1 MDSKKKIKIP
11 RRFEFQCE
19 VYAITDKYF
28 QAENEAILKSLADS
42 CDGVFGTLAQA
53 IEELGI
59 PRLKMTRPV
68 NSYKGQLTLGDSEQ
82 YDTAL
87 SIDVERFPRTMIRR
101 PASASQYVHRADLS
115 NRQASVS
122 SSTTIL
128 PDADALEGESS
139 APNTN
144 GLAAVRN
151 ARSYQVEDDT
161 APGGK
166 RDVTRDELAKGYEYG
181 RTAVHISESDES
193 ITNLDTQAALEIVGF
208 IPWNNVGATPGCFQF
223 PFLVESSS

>member
-1 MDSKKKIKIP
+1 
-11 RRFEFQCE
+11 
-19 VYAITDKYF
+19 
-28 QAENEAILKSLADS
+28 
-42 CDGVFGTLAQA
+42 
-53 IEELGI
+53 
-59 PRLKMTRPV
+59 MTRPV
-68 NSYKGQLTLGDSEQ
+68 NSYKDQLTLGDPEQ
-82 YDTAL
+82 YDTAM

-101 PASASQYVHRADLS
+101 PASASQYVHRTDLS

-128 PDADALEGESS
+128 PDVDAPGGDSS
-139 APNTN
+139 APKTN

-151 ARSYQVEDDT
+151 ARSYQVEDDM

-193 ITNLDTQAALEIVGF
+193 ITKLDTKAALEIVGF
-208 IPWNNVGATPGCFQF
+208 IPWNSVSATSVCF
-223 PFLVESSS
+223 